1 MGLPEA
7 SPALRDAERYLD
19 SLEMFGMRFG
29 LERMRRLM
37 TALDSPQERFGSIHV
52 LGSNG
57 KSSTARMIAA
67 LLEQARRCGPAP
79 TCPRI
84 SSRGPSGSRSA
95 AARCPTSA
103 LPRRSHAPPRRPRWS
118 TARSSPATA

>member
-1 MGLPEA
+1 M
-7 SPALRDAERYLD
+7 RDAERYLD

-37 TALDSPQERFGSIHV
+37 TALDSPHERFRSIHV

-57 KSSTARMIAA
+57 KSSTVRMIAA
-67 LLEQARRCGPAP
+67 LLERHGLRTGAYLSPHLASWAERVEVGGQPGHA
-79 TCPRI
+79 
-84 SSRGPSGSRSA
+84 
-95 AARCPTSA
+95 TSA
-103 LPRRSHAPPRRPRWS
+103 SPRRSRASPRPRRSW